1 MEGPSVAPF
10 GFRTKMLMLVAG
22 AALVPLLSI
31 GFFALRSLEQSVQSS
46 RQELLE
52 SVAQSTSWSLGH
64 LIEQQESGAGSLV
77 HVSSLRHKLQAYQ
90 DRAFRK
96 DKTFD
101 PEMQRILELCNA
113 SSRWITEVSVL
124 DPEGRTV
131 FTEAGA
137 STEAASLPVTTWP
150 EWATVLQT
158 RMPLFSGVHLV
169 PEPNCFILAPIEGD
183 QGGVLGV
190 LCLRL
195 SIEDLASLLPP
206 QVGINSPRVVLLT
219 RESLAGDAAN
229 SASVIASTSSGTTA
243 DPTKLTQTIPAS
255 TSGSLW
261 PHAGANLEGFQDDK
275 ARLVVGAWHPVPGA
289 EQLVVMA
296 CLEQEP
302 FERNKKMYS
311 EDLLSFAVL
320 SALLSTLLGLALA
333 RALLRPL
340 RTLGEVSE
348 RLAGG
353 DLTARANLGR
363 DDELGR
369 LGNSFDLMAA
379 AISLSH
385 QQLETARDEALQANQ
400 AKTRF
405 LANMTH
411 ELRTPLNAIIGYSEM
426 LLEESE
432 EGTLTQD
439 LNTILSSARHLL
451 EVINGILD
459 VSKIEAGKMEIFW
472 EDFALEPL
480 IKEVEVTI
488 AALVSERENTFVTDL
503 SFVGTVR
510 LDRLKLKQVLLNL
523 LGNATKFTKKGT
535 ITLKVESQ
543 PELVLS
549 VSDTGIG
556 MKPEQQKRVF
566 EEFSQADESTTRHYG
581 GTGLGLTIVRHY
593 TMMMGGFV
601 HLESAPGKGS
611 TFSLHFPKD
620 VVAPTSE
627 LDP

>member
-1 MEGPSVAPF
+1 
-10 GFRTKMLMLVAG
+10 MLMLVAG

-46 RQELLE
+46 RLELLE

-77 HVSSLRHKLQAYQ
+77 RVSSLRHKMQAIK
-90 DRAFRK
+90 DRPER
-96 DKTFD
+96 DKTVD
-101 PEMQRILELCNA
+101 LEMQRILELCNA
-113 SSRWITEVSVL
+113 SSPWVAEVSVL

-131 FTEAGA
+131 FTDAGA
-137 STEAASLPVTTWP
+137 STKAASLPVTTWP

-206 QVGINSPRVVLLT
+206 QAGVNSPRVVLLT
-219 RESLAGDAAN
+219 RESLAGDTAN
-229 SASVIASTSSGTTA
+229 SVSVIASTSNGNAA
-243 DPTKLTQTIPAS
+243 DPTKLTQTIPTS

-261 PHAGANLEGFQDDK
+261 PHAGANLEGFQDDN

-302 FERNKKMYS
+302 FERDKKMYS
-311 EDLLSFAVL
+311 EELLSFAVL

-369 LGNSFDLMAA
+369 LGNRFDLMAA
-379 AISLSH
+379 AISVSH

-426 LLEESE
+426 LLEEVADEEPE

-472 EDFALEPL
+472 EDFTLESL

-488 AALVSERENTFVTDL
+488 APLVAERENTFVTDL

-523 LGNATKFTKKGT
+523 LGNAIKFTKKGT
-535 ITLKVESQ
+535 ITLKVDSQ
-543 PELVLS
+543 PELVLA

-593 TMMMGGFV
+593 TVMMGGFV

-611 TFSLHFPKD
+611 TFSLHFPKE
-620 VVAPTSE
+620 VVAPTSA